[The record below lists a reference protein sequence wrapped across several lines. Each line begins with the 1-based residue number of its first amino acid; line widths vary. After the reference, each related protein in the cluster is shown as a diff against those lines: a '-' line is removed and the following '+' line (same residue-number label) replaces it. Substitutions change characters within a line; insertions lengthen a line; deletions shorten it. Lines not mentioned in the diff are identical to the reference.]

1 MLKTI
6 FKNNTGHQVITH
18 NFGDLPLDDEIPWEV
33 QVDPYDT
40 AGGADPTQ
48 SPIKPKIPTPIGG
61 NSDIAVAG
69 KQPSLKPVAKTKL
82 TGTLVPQPPDKGGS
96 AWSGPVTGYQQ
107 VGIVFE
113 TGGQISKMA
122 FLMGQPASDSWQK
135 MISNSCS
142 GKIAGVYSGEVNASS
157 GHGTTSGRS
166 FSGSQGRPRERD
178 ALQTGDCR

>member
-1 MLKTI
+1 MGYSFKNLEAYQSNRKPARWRYAPEIGEDYQLTVEYDVTGNPLGDYHVTLDLADQSYAKTI

-82 TGTLVPQPPDKGGS
+82 TGTLVPQPPDKGGVRS
-96 AWSGPVTGYQQ
+96 RGSGYTVINRSG
-107 VGIVFE
+107 
-113 TGGQISKMA
+113 
-122 FLMGQPASDSWQK
+122 
-135 MISNSCS
+135 SCS
-142 GKIAGVYSGEVNASS
+142 RQA
-157 GHGTTSGRS
+157 GRS
-166 FSGSQGRPRERD
+166 ARWRS
-178 ALQTGDCR
+178 